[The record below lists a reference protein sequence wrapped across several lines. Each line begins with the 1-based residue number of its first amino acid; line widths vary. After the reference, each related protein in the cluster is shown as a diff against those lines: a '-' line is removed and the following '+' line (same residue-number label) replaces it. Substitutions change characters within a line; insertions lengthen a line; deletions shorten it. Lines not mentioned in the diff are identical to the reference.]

1 MIISSL
7 YIIFKYWI
15 VKLSF
20 FKLLYPSNSNQ
31 SQHGTLTSL
40 ETKSFNPLNGIEHF
54 FVPHCTVYIYS
65 LNFHLSYILMW
76 KWLHINLGYSAVF
89 KVNWQIV
96 RRMVNNKLQAYN
108 GIIHSDNECLT
119 FVILLLSLFKSTYLP
134 AWIGVCTLWI
144 CWWQVNSVLFC
155 RGWGILIYQ

>member
-40 ETKSFNPLNGIEHF
+40 ETKSFNSWMEMNISLCHTALSIYGIQF
-54 FVPHCTVYIYS
+54 KFSFV
-65 LNFHLSYILMW
+65 ILMW

-89 KVNWQIV
+89 KVTWQIV

-108 GIIHSDNECLT
+108 GIIHSDNESLT

>member
-89 KVNWQIV
+89 KVTWQIV